1 MLRRPLPRTGW
12 CVALALF
19 GLLGVTA
26 CSRQAPDV
34 IVILVDTLRADRVGS
49 RPGLTPFL
57 DSLAATGVTFSNAY
71 SSTSWTNPAVASLF
85 TSRYP
90 SQHHVSTF
98 ESVLAAD
105 EVTLAERMHA
115 AGYRTLGDVANFRL
129 LDRFGFNRGF
139 DLWSTPKGSRSTGGK
154 VSAKLITKDT
164 FSLYDYWFAP
174 TRYVGRARRRRLP
187 VLFYLHFMEP
197 HAPYDPPAHVRARI
211 AGPAPPGVDDAVA
224 NAKLVDLD
232 RWDQLSAQEVAR
244 LEALYDAEV
253 ADLDARL
260 SRLFDGL
267 RSRGL
272 LDHAIV
278 VFTAD
283 HGEEFREHGGLQHG
297 KTLYQESVRIPLFV
311 VGAGVPAGRVVADR
325 VSLLDVAPTVLDL
338 AGLPPEPRFE
348 GHSLTADFA
357 GAPSVDIVL
366 QLPATGE
373 KIDFRRHA
381 AALVHDDAKLLVP
394 PKDSG
399 RRPELYDL
407 ANDPPEPRSDPPSI
421 AAQAPTLESLLATRD
436 STLATRAGTTEQRG
450 SLSDAERARL
460 RALGYAD

>member
-1 MLRRPLPRTGW
+1 VPHRALARTGW
-12 CVALALF
+12 CVALLALLP
-19 GLLGVTA
+19 LLGVTA
-26 CSRQAPDV
+26 CSRPAPDV

-49 RPGLTPFL
+49 RRPGLTPFL

-90 SQHHVSTF
+90 SQHHVSTY
-98 ESVLAAD
+98 ESVLTAD
-105 EVTLAERMHA
+105 EVTLAERLHA
-115 AGYRTLGDVANFRL
+115 QGYRSLGVVANFRL
-129 LDRFGFNRGF
+129 LERFGFNRGF
-139 DLWSTPKGSRSTGGK
+139 DLWVTRTGPASEAGK
-154 VSAKLITKDT
+154 VSAKRVAKDT

-174 TRYVGRARRRRLP
+174 TRYSRWLRRRRP
-187 VLFYLHFMEP
+187 VLLYLHFMEP
-197 HAPYDPPAHVRARI
+197 HAPYDPPAHVRTRI
-211 AGPAPPGVDDAVA
+211 AGPPPPGVDDAVA
-224 NAKLVDLD
+224 NAKIVDIQ
-232 RWDQLSAQEVAR
+232 RWDELSPQEVAR

-260 SRLFDGL
+260 ARLFDGL
-267 RSRGL
+267 RRRGL

-297 KTLYQESVRIPLFV
+297 NTLYQESVRIPLIV
-311 VGAGVPAGRVVADR
+311 VGPGVPAGRVVTDR
-325 VSLLDVAPTVLDL
+325 VSLLDIAPTILDL

-348 GHSLTADFA
+348 GQSLTSHFA
-357 GAPSVDIVL
+357 GARSADIVL
-366 QLPATGE
+366 QLLPTGQ
-373 KIDFRRHA
+373 KVDVRRHA
-381 AALVHDDAKLLVP
+381 AGLVHDDAKLLVP

-399 RRPELYDL
+399 RAPELYDL
-407 ANDPPEPRSDPPSI
+407 NTDPHETRSNPPSI

-436 STLATRAGTTEQRG
+436 ASLATRAGTAERG
-450 SLSDAERARL
+450 TLSEAERARL

>member
-1 MLRRPLPRTGW
+1 VLRRALPRTGW
-12 CVALALF
+12 CVAILALF
-19 GLLGVTA
+19 PLLGVTA
-26 CSRQAPDV
+26 CSRPAPDV
-34 IVILVDTLRADRVGS
+34 IVILVDTLRADRVG
-49 RPGLTPFL
+49 RPRLTPFL

-90 SQHHVSTF
+90 SQHHVSTN
-98 ESVLAAD
+98 ESVLSAD
-105 EVTLAERMHA
+105 EVTLAQRLHA
-115 AGYRTLGDVANFRL
+115 HGYRALGVVANLRL
-129 LDRFGFNRGF
+129 LERFGFSRGF
-139 DLWSTPKGSRSTGGK
+139 DIWVNRMGPASEASK
-154 VSAKLITKDT
+154 VSAKRVAKDT
-164 FSLYDYWFAP
+164 FTLYDRWFVP
-174 TRYVGRARRRRLP
+174 PWFSRWVQGRRPIL
-187 VLFYLHFMEP
+187 LYLHFIEP
-197 HAPYDPPAHVRARI
+197 HAPYNPPAHVRARI
-211 AGPAPPGVDDAVA
+211 AGPPPPGVDDAVA
-224 NAKLVDLD
+224 NAKVVDLQ
-232 RWDQLSAQEVAR
+232 RWDELSSQEVAR

-253 ADLDARL
+253 ADLDGRL

-297 KTLYQESVRIPLFV
+297 NTLYQESVRIPLFV
-311 VGAGVPAGRVVADR
+311 VGAGIPAGRVVTDR
-325 VSLLDVAPTVLDL
+325 VSIVDVAPTVLDL

-348 GHSLTADFA
+348 GHSLIAHFA
-357 GAPSVDIVL
+357 GARSADIVL
-366 QLPATGE
+366 QLPPNGQ
-373 KIDFRRHA
+373 KVDVRRHA

-399 RRPELYDL
+399 RSPELYDL
-407 ANDPPEPRSDPPSI
+407 AADPYETRSDPPSI

-436 STLATRAGTTEQRG
+436 ANLATRAGTAERG
-450 SLSDAERARL
+450 TLSEAERARL

>member
-1 MLRRPLPRTGW
+1 MLSRPAW
-12 CVALALF
+12 CVAMLAL
-19 GLLGVTA
+19 LCVTA
-26 CSRQAPDV
+26 CSRPAPDV

-57 DSLAATGVTFSNAY
+57 DSLAATGVVFSNAY
-71 SSTSWTNPAVASLF
+71 SATSWTNPAVASLF

-105 EVTLAERMHA
+105 EVTLAERLHA
-115 AGYRTLGDVANFRL
+115 AGYRNLGVVANFRL

-139 DLWSTPKGSRSTGGK
+139 DLWSTPMGPRSAAGK
-154 VSAKLITKDT
+154 ASAKRVAHDT
-164 FSLYDYWFAP
+164 FSLYDQWFAP
-174 TRYVGRARRRRLP
+174 SRFSRWARRRRPTL
-187 VLFYLHFMEP
+187 LYLHFMEP
-197 HAPYDPPAHVRARI
+197 HAPYDPPAHVRARV
-211 AGPAPPGVDDAVA
+211 AGPPPAGVDDAVA
-224 NAKLVDLD
+224 NAKILD
-232 RWDQLSAQEVAR
+232 TKRWRELSPEEVAR

-253 ADLDARL
+253 ADLDSRL

-297 KTLYQESVRIPLFV
+297 NTLYQESVRIPLFV
-311 VGAGVPAGRVVADR
+311 VGPGVPAGRVVTDR
-325 VSLLDVAPTVLDL
+325 VSLLDIAPTVLDL

-348 GHSLTADFA
+348 GQSLTAHFA
-357 GAPSVDIVL
+357 GARSNDIVL
-366 QLPATGE
+366 QLLPAGQQV
-373 KIDFRRHA
+373 DVRRHA
-381 AALVHDDAKLLVP
+381 AALIHDDAKLLVP
-394 PKDSG
+394 PEDSG
-399 RRPELYDL
+399 RSPELYDL
-407 ANDPPEPRSDPPSI
+407 ANDPHETRSDPPSI
-421 AAQAPTLESLLATRD
+421 AAQAPALASLLAARD
-436 STLATRAGTTEQRG
+436 ATLATGAGTTERG
-450 SLSDAERARL
+450 TLSDAERARL

>member
-1 MLRRPLPRTGW
+1 MLRFALRRAGR
-12 CVALALF
+12 CVGILAL
-19 GLLGVTA
+19 LSLPGVTA
-26 CSRQAPDV
+26 CSRPAPDV

-90 SQHHVSTF
+90 SQHHVSTY
-98 ESVLAAD
+98 ESVLTAD
-105 EVTLAERMHA
+105 EVTLAERLHA
-115 AGYRTLGDVANFRL
+115 HGYRSLGVVANFRL
-129 LDRFGFNRGF
+129 LERFGFNRGF
-139 DLWSTPKGSRSTGGK
+139 DLWVTRTGPASEAGK
-154 VSAKLITKDT
+154 VSAKRVAKDT

-174 TRYVGRARRRRLP
+174 TRYSRWARRRRP
-187 VLFYLHFMEP
+187 VLLYLHFMEP

-211 AGPAPPGVDDAVA
+211 AGAPPPGVDDAVA
-224 NAKLVDLD
+224 NAKVVDIQ
-232 RWDQLSAQEVAR
+232 RWDELSPQEVAR

-260 SRLFDGL
+260 ARLFDGL
-267 RSRGL
+267 RRRGL

-297 KTLYQESVRIPLFV
+297 NTLYQESVRIPLIV
-311 VGAGVPAGRVVADR
+311 VGPGVPAGRVVTDR

-348 GHSLTADFA
+348 GQSLTSHFA
-357 GAPSVDIVL
+357 GARAADIVL
-366 QLPATGE
+366 QLLPTGQ
-373 KIDFRRHA
+373 KVDVRRHA
-381 AALVHDDAKLLVP
+381 AALVHDDAKLLLP

-399 RRPELYDL
+399 RGPELYDL
-407 ANDPPEPRSDPPSI
+407 ATDPREIHSNPPSL

-436 STLATRAGTTEQRG
+436 SALATRAGTAERG
-450 SLSDAERARL
+450 TLSEAERARL